1 MKQHY
6 DILLVGAGLF
16 NAVLAYKF
24 IQQGKSVLVV
34 ERRNHIAGN
43 CYDEEGYG
51 GDRIHKYGAHIF
63 HTSDETV
70 WKFVNQ
76 FTTFNNFINEPL
88 ANYNGEI
95 YNLPFNMNTF
105 SKIFNIKTPNEA
117 KKIIN
122 KEIEKA
128 GIKEPRNLEEQ
139 AISMVGTT
147 IYEKLIKGYTEKQW
161 GKSCKELSPDIIKRL
176 PLRFTYNNNYF
187 NDKYQGIPEIG
198 YTKMI
203 EKMFEGAD
211 IILEADFMKDKE
223 YYESLADKVYYSGC
237 IDEYYEY
244 RFGTLE
250 YRGLHFESHLMTS
263 PTQLQGVAVMNF
275 TDTNHKYTRKIQHWY
290 FNQDRLDKLLN
301 PDCDEKPLFRGTET
315 LEYPAEWKPGDI
327 PYYPVNNDRN
337 TELYNKYK
345 SLKNDKVVF
354 VGRLGQYK
362 YYDMDDTIE
371 AALNLIADTCKN

>member
-6 DILLVGAGLF
+6 DVLLVGAGLF
-16 NAVLAYKF
+16 NAVLAYRF

-105 SKIFNIKTPNEA
+105 SKMFNIKTPVEA
-117 KKIIN
+117 KKIIQ

-128 GIKEPRNLEEQ
+128 GIKEPKNLEEQ

-161 GKSCKELSPDIIKRL
+161 GRKCSELSLDIIKRL

-187 NDKYQGIPEIG
+187 NDKYQVIPDIG

-211 IILEADFMKDKE
+211 FLLNTNFLLDKE
-223 YYESLADKVYYSGC
+223 YFESLADKIYYSGC

-250 YRGLHFESHLMTS
+250 YRGLKFEERLKTS
-263 PTQLQGVAVMNF
+263 PQELQGNAVINF
-275 TDTNHKYTRKIQHWY
+275 TDSQTKFTRTYQHIY
-290 FNQDRLDKLLN
+290 FN
-301 PDCDEKPLFRGTET
+301 PDLYEKMMANLANGGIARFTQT
-315 LEYPAEWKPGDI
+315 WEYPAEWQPGDT
-327 PYYPVNNDRN
+327 PYYPVNNARN
-337 TELYNKYK
+337 AELYQTYK
-345 SLKNDKVVF
+345 HIDNPKIVF
-354 VGRLGQYK
+354 CGRLGQYR
-362 YYDMDDTIE
+362 YYDMDDTIAE
-371 AALNLIADTCKN
+371 ALKIQI

>member
-6 DILLVGAGLF
+6 DVLLVGAGLF
-16 NAVLAYKF
+16 NAVLAYRL

-51 GDRIHKYGAHIF
+51 GDRVHKYGAHIF

-105 SKIFNIKTPNEA
+105 SKMFNIKTPNEA
-117 KKIIN
+117 KKIIQ

-161 GKSCKELSPDIIKRL
+161 GRKCSELSPDIIKRL

-187 NDKYQGIPEIG
+187 NDKYQGIPDIG

-211 IILEADFMKDKE
+211 FLLNTNFLLDKE
-223 YYESLADKVYYSGC
+223 YFESLADKVYYSGC

-250 YRGLHFESHLMTS
+250 YRGLKFEESLKTS
-263 PTQLQGVAVMNF
+263 PQELQGNAVINF
-275 TDTNHKYTRKIQHWY
+275 TDSETKFTRTYQHIY
-290 FNQDRLDKLLN
+290 FN
-301 PDCDEKPLFRGTET
+301 PDLYEKMMANLANGGVARFMQTW
-315 LEYPAEWKPGDI
+315 EYPAEWKPGDT
-327 PYYPVNNDRN
+327 PYYPVNNARN
-337 TELYNKYK
+337 AELYQTYK
-345 SLKNDKVVF
+345 HIDNPKIVF
-354 VGRLGQYK
+354 CGRLGQYR
-362 YYDMDDTIE
+362 YYDMDDTIVE
-371 AALNLIADTCKN
+371 ALKVQF

>member
-1 MKQHY
+1 MKDHY

-16 NAVLAYKF
+16 NATLAYHF
-24 IQQGKSVLVV
+24 INSGKSVLVIDK
-34 ERRNHIAGN
+34 RNHIAGN
-43 CYDEEGYG
+43 CYDEDSYG
-51 GDRIHKYGAHIF
+51 GDTVHRYGAHIF
-63 HTSDETV
+63 HTSNETV
-70 WKFVNQ
+70 WNFVNK
-76 FTTFNNFINEPL
+76 FTSFNNYINSPI

-105 SKIFNIKTPNEA
+105 SKMFNVSTPAEVKKIIQKEIKKANIKTPT
-117 KKIIN
+117 
-122 KEIEKA
+122 
-128 GIKEPRNLEEQ
+128 NLEEQ
-139 AISMVGTT
+139 AIKMVGTT

-250 YRGLHFESHLMTS
+250 YRGLYFESHLITS

-290 FNQDRLDKLLN
+290 FNQDRLDKILY
-301 PDCDEKPLFRGTET
+301 PDRDEALLFRGTET
-315 LEYPAEWKPGDI
+315 FEYPADWKPGDT

-371 AALNLIADTCKN
+371 AALNLIADTRKN